1 MRSWVFLIYKVPN
14 EPTSGRVFVWRKL
27 KKLGAILLHD
37 AVWILPARSHTRE
50 QLRWLAAEISELSG
64 EASVWE
70 SRAALGTDEER
81 LVAQFEEAVDG
92 PYAEILEALKEEDPD
107 LGGLSRRYQQIVER
121 DFFRSELGQ
130 DVREALVTARRKR
143 R

>member
-1 MRSWVFLIYKVPN
+1 MRNWVLLIYKVPN
-14 EPTSGRVFVWRKL
+14 EPSAGRVFVWRKL

-37 AVWILPARSHTRE
+37 AAWVLPATAHTRE

-70 SRAALGTDEER
+70 SKAALGTDEER
-81 LVAQFEEAVDG
+81 LVTRFREAVDG
-92 PYAEILEALKEEDPD
+92 PYAEILSELKGEDAD
-107 LGGLSRRYQQIVER
+107 LQNLSRRYQHIAER

-130 DVREALVTARRKR
+130 KVREALVTARKGR